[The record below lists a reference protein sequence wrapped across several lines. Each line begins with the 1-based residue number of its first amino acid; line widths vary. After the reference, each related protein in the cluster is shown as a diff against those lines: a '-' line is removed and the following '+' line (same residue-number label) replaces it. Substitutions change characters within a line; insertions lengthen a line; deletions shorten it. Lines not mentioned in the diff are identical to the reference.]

1 MKIHIVSNPL
11 NINSGFSI
19 VARNLGIEL
28 MRLVDKNGNRIYDV
42 SCTGLQQ
49 AHNPETYFGI
59 ESYPVLGT
67 GLDEIS
73 QLIMNIKDIEPDI
86 IWNLF
91 QSDSGDFGSHAMVF
105 DSVNRLNELSGGR
118 KDGEGKGEGK
128 IKKIKSFWY
137 TPVESM
143 GLSGIAKRDLLNFIG
158 AGGNVVSQCKWGQNE
173 MKKEGIE
180 AEMIYHGVDSGI
192 FKQMDEKEI
201 RKIYNIANG
210 AISNDCRI
218 LKWII
223 DSDNIKENKTGRWN
237 EDTIFADKLFD
248 IHKGKFVFLVVA
260 ANIGVRKRLERAM
273 KAYAIFL
280 RGKNKDGGSRQL
292 IDRTLLHIHTQPF
305 NPEGIKV
312 LKIAEKLGIEKNII
326 FSYGRWKK
334 GWTDVEMSILYNS
347 SGCHLSGSSGEGF
360 GIGTLESM
368 ACGIPTIGPRNTSFI
383 ELVEEEVKCQSITAG
398 LDTVTRTIGPRGLL
412 VGGEYQ
418 YIIDGSERFL
428 VNEEE
433 LANAMMYM
441 YSYFKDLRGY
451 DNYRMNCLKF
461 SKRYTWD
468 KICLEWDKL
477 FRE

>member
-19 VARNLGIEL
+19 VAKNLAIEWL
-28 MRLVDKNGNRIYDV
+28 RLGYDV

-73 QLIMNIKDIEPDI
+73 QLIMNIKDTDPDI
-86 IWNLF
+86 VWNLF
-91 QSDSGDFGSHAMVF
+91 QSDSGDFGQHAMAF
-105 DSVNRLNELSGGR
+105 DTVNRLNESAGI
-118 KDGEGKGEGK
+118 KNEEGK

-137 TPVESM
+137 TPVESL

-158 AGGNVVSQCKWGQNE
+158 AGGKVVSQCKWGQNE
-173 MKKEGIE
+173 MKKEGIDSFC
-180 AEMIYHGVDSGI
+180 IYHGVDGGI
-192 FKQMDEKEI
+192 FKPMDDKEI
-201 RKIYNIANG
+201 RKIYNVCGGTIRAVGDSRQAG
-210 AISNDCRI
+210 ATCRASNDCRI
-218 LKWII
+218 LRWIR
-223 DSDNIKENKTGRWN
+223 NAGENVESKNGKWN
-237 EDTIFADKLFD
+237 EYLLEGADKLFD

-273 KAYAIFL
+273 RAYAIFL
-280 RGKNKDGGSRQL
+280 KGSQQL
-292 IDRTLLHIHTQPF
+292 RDRTLLHIHTQPF
-305 NPEGIKV
+305 NPEGIRV
-312 LKIAEKLGIEKNII
+312 MNIAEKLGVERNTI
-326 FSYGRWKK
+326 FSYGRWKS
-334 GWTDVEMSILYNS
+334 GWNDTEMAVLYNTS
-347 SGCHLSGSSGEGF
+347 DCHLSASSGEGF

-383 ELVEEEVKCQSITAG
+383 ELIEEKSEE
-398 LDTVTRTIGPRGLL
+398 IGPRGIL

-428 VNEEE
+428 VNVEE
-433 LANAMMYM
+433 LADAMKHMYGWKVYGSDVTYEM
-441 YSYFKDLRGY
+441 FKND
-451 DNYRMNCLKF
+451 CLKF
-461 SKRYTWD
+461 AKRYTWE

-477 FRE
+477 FKG